1 MRGPP
6 PRLKSFYP
14 RPALYFMPV
23 LGAGVLLLIY
33 VSQLTRTPTPSAG
46 SVQVVGSETMRPVVS
61 ACAEE
66 FMTRNPRADIVVKG
80 GGSGDGV
87 ASLLHGIVDVG
98 MISRDL
104 SKRERDFAA
113 GKGMELVLTSL
124 ALDGVAVIVHRTNP
138 VAALDPAQTRDLYS
152 GKVATWRDVGGA
164 GEEIVALARAE
175 GSGTASLFGE
185 RVLDGNPYAASVQR
199 LSTNEAI
206 VAEVARR
213 PGAVGYTG
221 LGALRGAGDG
231 VRVVPLRATA
241 DARPVPP
248 AAETIR
254 AGTYPLARVLAFGT
268 LGPPTGPIKAFLDFC
283 TGDGGRPLLQ
293 KAGYVI
299 ASQ

>member
-1 MRGPP
+1 MRGP

-23 LGAGVLLLIY
+23 FGAGILLLLY
-33 VSQLTRTPTPSAG
+33 VSQLTRTPTPATG
-46 SVQVVGSETMRPVVS
+46 SVQVAGSETMRPVVS

-87 ASLLHGIVDVG
+87 ASLLHGLVDVG
-98 MISRDL
+98 MVSRQL

-113 GKGMELVLTSL
+113 SKGMELVLTSL
-124 ALDGVAVIVHRTNP
+124 ALDGVAVIVHRSNP
-138 VAALDPAQTRDLYS
+138 VAALDLGQIRDIFG
-152 GKVATWRDVGGA
+152 GKIALWPDVAGA
-164 GEEIVALARAE
+164 GAEIVAFARAE

-185 RVLDGNPYAASVQR
+185 RVLDGSPYAASVRR
-199 LSTNEAI
+199 LPTNEAI
-206 VAEVARR
+206 VAEVAKR

-221 LGALRGAGDG
+221 LGALRGVGDS

-241 DARPVPP
+241 DERPVPP

-254 AGTYPLARVLAFGT
+254 AGTYPLARTLVFGT
-268 LGPPTGPIKAFLDFC
+268 LGPPAGPIKAFLDFC
-283 TGDGGRPLLQ
+283 TGAGGRLLLQ
-293 KAGYVI
+293 KAGYVV

>member
-1 MRGPP
+1 MRGP

-14 RPALYFMPV
+14 KPALYFMPT
-23 LGAGVLLLIY
+23 LGAGILLLLY
-33 VSQLTRTPTPSAG
+33 LSQLTRSPTPSAG

-87 ASLLHGIVDVG
+87 ASLLHGIVEIG
-98 MISRDL
+98 MVSREL
-104 SKRERDFAA
+104 SKREREFAA
-113 GKGMELVLTSL
+113 GKGTELVLTNL
-124 ALDGVAVIVHRTNP
+124 ALDGVAVIVHRSNP
-138 VAALDPAQTRDLYS
+138 VTALDLAQIRDLFA
-152 GKVATWRDVGGA
+152 GKVAAWSDVGGA
-164 GEEIVALARAE
+164 GEEIAAFARAD
-175 GSGTASLFGE
+175 GSGTAALFGD

-206 VAEVARR
+206 VAEVAKR
-213 PGAVGYTG
+213 PGAIGYTG
-221 LGALRGAGDG
+221 LGALRGVGDS
-231 VRVVPLRATA
+231 VRVVPLRATT
-241 DARPVPP
+241 DARPVLP

-254 AGTYPLARVLAFGT
+254 AGIYPLARALVFGT
-268 LGPPTGPIKAFLDFC
+268 LGPPAGPTKAFLDFC

-293 KAGYVI
+293 KAGYVM